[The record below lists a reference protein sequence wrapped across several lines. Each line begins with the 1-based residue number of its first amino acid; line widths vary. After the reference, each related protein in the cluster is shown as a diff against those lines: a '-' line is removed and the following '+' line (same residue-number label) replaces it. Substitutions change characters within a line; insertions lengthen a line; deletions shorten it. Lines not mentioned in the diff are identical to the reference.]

1 MQIGKYPRDKIYAE
15 SIKPIRNQMRR
26 YSYQSLLDALL
37 VYLNVQSTGDRQK
50 DLQRLPWVVERLAI
64 WLLADKAHE
73 YGSQIAAEQDVKRL
87 IDLAWRTADKLYG
100 NGQPI
105 KDLGLFVRQ
114 MMLPQ
119 APYQQTLDS
128 HALGLQLYLIRR
140 LPTNSKLRRFLDEK
154 AAMPIEEYFE
164 LAVLY
169 WAHSISAKPWFNQQ
183 YIDALAILFPPAQQM
198 KFIASFTSQL
208 SALQHMCRERTIH
221 VDEWFQPTCFYKTPC
236 LYHEG
241 AAVSFGSPTLRRYFE
256 ALISDW
262 IAEFGSPDLRQNF
275 DKLVEE
281 YVAEALRRS
290 QLNFI
295 TENDIKELVPT
306 GQVVDFLIDE
316 PDGIVLIEVKNKS
329 LSQSIPAS
337 REPLE
342 LAARLKATIVK
353 AQSQLANTEK
363 ALKLQPKYQNKIF
376 YRIVV
381 TNSDL
386 WLSRAEWLLT
396 KNEEHISS
404 SPTWLVSLRELD
416 MLVEVIKTKPHTL
429 TNILTRFSENQ
440 KNNLSATYS
449 LEAFL
454 ERDKEKPRKIPSHL
468 LQEVEMVFDK
478 AKAKLLSQ

>member
-15 SIKPIRNQMRR
+15 SIKPIRNQMRQ

-73 YGSQIAAEQDVKRL
+73 YGSRIAIEQDVKKL
-87 IDLAWRTADKLYG
+87 IERAWLTADMRYG
-100 NGQPI
+100 DEQPI

-140 LPTNSKLRRFLDEK
+140 LPINSKLRRFLDEK
-154 AAMPIEEYFE
+154 AGMPIEAYFE

-169 WAHSISAKPWFNQQ
+169 WAHSISKSPWFNQH
-183 YIDALAILFPPAQQM
+183 YVNALAVHYPVAQQM
-198 KFIASFTSQL
+198 KFIASFTCQVSTLQL
-208 SALQHMCRERTIH
+208 ICNERTIQ
-221 VDEWFQPTCFYKTPC
+221 VDEWFQPTYFYTTPC

-241 AAVSFGSPTLRRYFE
+241 AVVPFGPPTLRRYFE

-262 IAEFGSPDLRQNF
+262 IAESGSDGLRQDF
-275 DKLVEE
+275 DRLIEA
-281 YVAEALRRS
+281 YVADALGRCD
-290 QLNFI
+290 LNFI
-295 TENDIKELVPT
+295 TENDIKKLAPLR
-306 GQVVDFLIDE
+306 QVADFLIDE
-316 PDGIVLIEVKNKS
+316 HDGIVLIEVKNKS
-329 LSQSIPAS
+329 LSQAIPAS

-353 AQSQLANTEK
+353 AKSQLANTEK
-363 ALKLQPKYQNKIF
+363 ALKLKPKYQNKTF

-386 WLSRAEWLLT
+386 WLSDTEWLIAQ
-396 KNEEHISS
+396 NEDSASI

-416 MLVEVIKTKPHTL
+416 MLVEIIKAKPRAL
-429 TNILTRFSENQ
+429 IDIFARFSENQ
-440 KNNLSATYS
+440 KSNSSATYS
-449 LEAFL
+449 MEAFL
-454 ERDKEKPRKIPSHL
+454 ERDNEKPEKTPPHL
-468 LQEVEMVFDK
+468 RQEVEVVFDK
-478 AKAKLLSQ
+478 AKAKFLPP

>member
-1 MQIGKYPRDKIYAE
+1 
-15 SIKPIRNQMRR
+15 MRR

-37 VYLNVQSTGDRQK
+37 VYLNFQSTGNRQK
-50 DLQRLPWVVERLAI
+50 DLQRLPWIVERLAI
-64 WLLADKAHE
+64 WLLADKARE

-100 NGQPI
+100 DGQPI
-105 KDLGLFVRQ
+105 KNLGLFVRQ

-140 LPTNSKLRRFLDEK
+140 LPIDSKLRRFFDEK

-169 WAHSISAKPWFNQQ
+169 WTHSISANPWFNQG
-183 YIDALAILFPPAQQM
+183 YIDHLAVLFPTVQQM

-208 SALQHMCRERTIH
+208 SELQQTCNERTIQ
-221 VDEWFQPTCFYKTPC
+221 VDEWFQPTYFYRKPC

-241 AAVSFGSPTLRRYFE
+241 AAVPFGVPTLRRYFE
-256 ALISDW
+256 AIISDW
-262 IAEFGSPDLRQNF
+262 IAKSGGSGLRQDF
-275 DKLVEE
+275 DRLIED
-281 YVAEALRRS
+281 YVADAFRRS
-290 QLNFI
+290 QLDFI
-295 TENDIKELVPT
+295 TENDIQALVPI

-316 PDGIVLIEVKNKS
+316 PDGIVLIEVKNKN
-329 LSQSIPAS
+329 LSQSVPVS

-363 ALKLQPKYQNKIF
+363 ALKLQPKYQNKKL

-386 WLSRAEWLLT
+386 WLSDTEWLFT
-396 KNEEHISS
+396 KNEESTS
-404 SPTWLVSLRELD
+404 ASPTWLVSLRELD
-416 MLVEVIKTKPHTL
+416 MLVEIVKAKPRAL
-429 TNILTRFSENQ
+429 VSILARFSENQ
-440 KNNLSATYS
+440 KNNSSATYS

-454 ERDKEKPRKIPSHL
+454 ERDSEKPERTPSHL

-478 AKAKLLSQ
+478 AKAKLLSA